1 MKFFRL
7 DLLTLLISLFI
18 LSSCKNQ
25 DAVGLA
31 GNTTGQLN
39 GTLVDTSTIY
49 TNTVLDDSVAT
60 SVSAGATVPKTPLGF
75 FNDPIFG
82 LTESNLA
89 TDITLPL
96 SYSPPAG
103 TVVIDSALLVLR
115 YADGFY
121 GDSISSNYKINVYQ
135 LAERYISN
143 ATYYNTKQWKY
154 DANNLLGTLTFK
166 ARPHDTIKIYNII
179 TGKPDTLIK
188 APPQIRV
195 PINKNFVSS
204 ILFNASSTTL
214 GSQTIYQNLVK
225 GMYLT
230 LDKTQTTG
238 PGGIFMFKSDTL
250 TVYYRNIT
258 GSTIDTLSTKI
269 PVSSFS
275 AQIKHTYSSA
285 IQTELGNTATS
296 RPVVYLQGLAGLRA
310 KISFPNLLLNLRNN
324 LLKKDSDIIINRAEV
339 VVTPQPGTDIPY
351 RPSPKLTMY
360 RLDLAHQ
367 RAYVE
372 DASTTGDPRSFGVG
386 VFGGFY
392 NSTKKQYRFVVTAYM
407 QDLLQNRTTDY
418 GTYIS
423 PADTTNKST
432 VDILPAQIVTATAR
446 TVAGGGADKA
456 SPYRIRL
463 NIIYTKVRK

>member
-18 LSSCKNQ
+18 LNSCKNQ

-31 GNTTGQLN
+31 GSTTGQLS

-49 TNTVLDDSVAT
+49 TNTVLDDTVAT
-60 SVSAGATVPKTPLGF
+60 SASAGLGTTKSPLGF

-89 TDITLPL
+89 TDIGLPA
-96 SYSPPAG
+96 SYSPPSG
-103 TVVIDSALLVLR
+103 TVAIDSALLVLQ

-121 GDSISSNYKINVYQ
+121 GDSVASNYKVNVYQ
-135 LAERYISN
+135 LSERYISN
-143 ATYYNTKQWKY
+143 TTYYNDKQWKY
-154 DANNLLGTLTFK
+154 DPNNLLGSVTFK
-166 ARPHDTIKIYNII
+166 ARTHDSVKIYNII

-188 APPQIRV
+188 SAPQIRV

-238 PGGIFMFKSDTL
+238 PGGILMIKSDTL
-250 TVYYRNIT
+250 TVYYRNIN
-258 GSTIDTLSTKI
+258 GSKIDTLSTKI
-269 PVSSFS
+269 PVSSFA
-275 AQIKHTYSSA
+275 AQIKHTYPAA
-285 IQTELGNTATS
+285 IQTELANTSSS
-296 RPVVYLQGLAGLRA
+296 RNTIYLQGLAGLRA
-310 KISFPNLLLNLRNN
+310 KISFPNLLLNLRKN
-324 LLKKDSDIIINRAEV
+324 LLNKDSDIVINRAEV

-360 RLDLAHQ
+360 RLDIAHQ

-372 DASTTGDPRSFGVG
+372 DANTAGDARSFGVG

-392 NSTKKQYRFVVTAYM
+392 ISTKKQYRFVVTAYL
-407 QDLLQNRTTDY
+407 QDLLQNRTIDY

-423 PADTTNKST
+423 PADTTNKSS
-432 VDILPAQIVTATAR
+432 VDILSPQIVTATAR
-446 TVAGGGADKA
+446 TVAGGGADKT
-456 SPYRIRL
+456 SPYRIKL